1 MYSTSSF
8 KYKKKNMIGLKGYL
22 PSREVI
28 FSSERET
35 IAIKNLLLF
44 IYIF

>member
-28 FSSERET
+28 SSERET